1 MVEVSSVRTRARL
14 MHPRVVLL
22 PSTPPRVIAQ
32 LPQVKLRLS
41 EPDINGRFDRCDDL
55 RFSKGNT
62 ERAEKRSDH
71 GAVTLWLHSLGQQ
84 QARPGAIL
92 PHGRAILSFDGSHM
106 KNLSGHPD
114 VCVGDILLSCRIER
128 PISKTSAFTFSM

>member
-1 MVEVSSVRTRARL
+1 
-14 MHPRVVLL
+14 
-22 PSTPPRVIAQ
+22 VIAQ
-32 LPQVKLRLS
+32 LPQVKLRLP
-41 EPDINGRFDRCDDL
+41 EPDVNGRVDRCDDL

-92 PHGRAILSFDGSHM
+92 PHCRAILSFDGSHM
-106 KNLSGHPD
+106 KNLSGHAVD
-114 VCVGDILLSCRIER
+114 ISSCSSRACVTMLPLQTARAYAGGHMLNTGETGCLWPVIFYCHVALGGR
-128 PISKTSAFTFSM
+128 